1 MRVSGSSL
9 LLRIA
14 LFVAAGGCSL
24 VVSAEAQTF
33 TTLATFDYTNG
44 ARPLGTLAQGTDG
57 NFYGSTMSGGADSG
71 GEIFAVTADGG
82 LAIPYSFCSLPGCPT
97 GSSPMAGLTLGADG
111 YFYGTASPGN
121 VFKFSPDGTL
131 TTLYDGGSASGAL
144 TLGRNGS
151 FYGTTDFGG
160 TNSRGDIFE
169 VTSAGAYKVLYNFCS
184 RQACADGSTPFT
196 PPIQGSDG
204 NLYGTTYYGGSKG
217 VGVVYELKSSGQY
230 KVLYNFCSQP
240 ACLDG
245 SYPKSLVQ
253 DSSGNLFGTT
263 TSGGRGS
270 AALGTVYK
278 ITPSRQ
284 YSVLYNFNV
293 FDAESP
299 STPILASDGNL
310 YGTTGGGNPIIFE
323 VTPEGVF
330 TLLYHFSNRRTSTGI
345 GQQGL
350 LQGTDGTFYGTTAYG
365 DSTVGDG
372 NVFSFSNN
380 LKPLVETVP
389 TMGKVGTRMIILGN
403 NLTGSSSVAFNG
415 VPASFTVES
424 DTYIKATVPTGAT
437 TGTVSVVTP
446 AGTLKS
452 NPQFVVTK

>member
-1 MRVSGSSL
+1 MKVLGWSV
-9 LLRIA
+9 LLRGV

-24 VVSAEAQTF
+24 ACSAQAQTF

-44 ARPLGTLAQGTDG
+44 AFPQGTLAQGLDG
-57 NFYGSTMSGGADSG
+57 NFYGTTKWGGAYSS
-71 GEIFAVTADGG
+71 GEIFSVTSDGE
-82 LAIPYSFCSLPGCPT
+82 LAIPYSFCSSPGCPT
-97 GSSPMAGLTLGADG
+97 GLAPMAGLTLGADG
-111 YFYGTASPGN
+111 SLYGTANGN
-121 VFKFSPDGTL
+121 VFRLTPDGTL
-131 TTLYDGGSASGAL
+131 TTVYDGGSASGAL
-144 TLGRNGS
+144 TQGSNGS

-169 VTSAGAYKVLYNFCS
+169 VTPDGSYKVLYNFCS
-184 RQACADGSTPFT
+184 QEECADGSIPFT

-217 VGVVYELKSSGQY
+217 VGVIYQLKASGQY
-230 KVLYNFCSQP
+230 KVLYSFCSQP
-240 ACLDG
+240 GCFDG
-245 SYPKSLVQ
+245 EYPRSLVQ
-253 DSSGNLFGTT
+253 DASGNLFGTT

-270 AALGTVYK
+270 AAMGTVYK

-284 YSVLYNFNV
+284 YSVLYNFDI
-293 FDAESP
+293 FDAEAP

-330 TLLYHFSNRRTSTGI
+330 TLLYQFSNGRASTGN

-350 LQGTDGTFYGTTAYG
+350 FQGTDGILYGTTVDG
-365 DSTVGDG
+365 DSIDGDG

-380 LKPLVETVP
+380 LSPLVETVP
-389 TMGKVGTRMIILGN
+389 TRGKVGTRVIILGN
-403 NLTGSSSVAFNG
+403 NLTGSSGVAFNG
-415 VPASFTVES
+415 VAAEFTVKS
-424 DTYIKATVPTGAT
+424 DTFMTATVPTGAT

-446 AGTLKS
+446 SGTLES
-452 NPQFVVTK
+452 NPQFVVAK